1 MNGSWAPPRDGSS
14 PYANILFG
22 MTVVYF
28 FLSIAL
34 VRFMVGGLPVRSLF
48 GVLIF
53 CAVYAIRPAL
63 LLRALADNW
72 RLLLLI
78 AYAAFLGLMVSLFND
93 ATMGDTLRQLLEIHF
108 QAALC
113 LLTGYGLL
121 HLMGARRL
129 VYAFLIIA
137 CLSGVLAIM
146 QSVHFDPAWVV
157 REKLQLFQEYDAEA
171 LFLSKRMRAM
181 GFSFSPVH
189 LGTQICLGFAAVF
202 LLYSAYN
209 NNRELPVAM
218 KIGLWLFIMLFI
230 ALVSGNR
237 SPILGFAVFAGVY
250 AFYVRPAYATLAALF
265 LLPFFGL
272 AYISFV
278 ENIDFFADTE
288 VRALRV
294 GDKSSEGR
302 EALRAFGGLLFM
314 DRPFGYGLKFHSLE
328 HVEPFWPEL
337 QHYENAETVWV
348 NAVHNYYLNVTL
360 KYGLLFLPVVLYALI
375 SSLRTFSVFL
385 AFLPYAIHIF
395 YHNDG
400 PLQGDFMIWFF
411 LPIIALIQQRRG
423 QSDYG
428 ETLPVDG
435 PDDRLS
441 GQPKAEAG

>member
-314 DRPFGYGLKFHSLE
+314 DRPFGYGLLFNSLL

-337 QHYENAETVWV
+337 QHYENAETVWG
-348 NAVHNYYLNVTL
+348 NAVHNYYLLIAL
-360 KYGLLFLPVVLYALI
+360 KYGVLFIPAVVYSIYRIIRNFGIILGFI
-375 SSLRTFSVFL
+375 
-385 AFLPYAIHIF
+385 PYAIHIYF
-395 YHNDG
+395 HNDG
-400 PLQGDFMIWFF
+400 PLQSDFMIWFF
-411 LPIIALIQQRRG
+411 LPLIGYIDTMKNFNWAAVYAPQAEEIRPE
-423 QSDYG
+423 G
-428 ETLPVDG
+428 ESE
-435 PDDRLS
+435 RN
-441 GQPKAEAG
+441 